1 MLPDLLKKI
10 VDNIKITIDQP
21 IEEEAIINVFMAKF
35 CSVMA
40 CKQIT
45 TNSNLHIEPVPLQ
58 YYALNL
64 LPSGMGKN
72 KLKSAVDQLF
82 EWHKLNCQS
91 ANNWFIDRE
100 KERIDKIYKDTKS
113 REKAYKE
120 IPEYSYELN
129 GASSQEVYEISK
141 WIINNNFGS
150 LFFFNTEFAKMFT
163 DKTDYNNILELS
175 LNGADGI
182 IDYVSVVSNRRKTLE
197 QKISMSIYFA
207 TAYEKLLDPVINKE
221 FIELGNTGFFR
232 RSYIYFLNNTNVK
245 NLKPYTAEEKSV
257 AKNNLKECEK
267 VLKDIYSSITSNTEL
282 VFSKEA
288 DIAISNY
295 RKELNKEIIKNFNYS
310 EYLLPKDESY
320 KINLINSPWKIVKTA
335 FIIHLLENPRSKTVT
350 ESTVLKAI
358 DFFNMFNRFLIEFLN
373 KKTITYRDCVLSYV
387 LKNLNK
393 KIDYNE
399 FLNDIRNLIYSDI
412 DYKEWSEIKKDL
424 VNYIKED
431 VQQEGIYISNKN
443 DIIKFYKKN
452 KDIDTL
458 NEL

>member
-1 MLPDLLKKI
+1 MLPDLLKEI
-10 VDNIKITIDQP
+10 VDNIKIVIDQP

-40 CKQIT
+40 SKQIT

-72 KLKSAVDQLF
+72 KLKSAIDKLF
-82 EWHKLNCQS
+82 EWHKANCQN
-91 ANNWFIDRE
+91 ANNWYTDRE
-100 KERIDKIYKDTKS
+100 KERIDKLYKDAKS

-120 IPEYSYELN
+120 IFEYNYELN
-129 GASSQEVYEISK
+129 GASAQEVYEVSK

-163 DKTDYNNILELS
+163 EKTDYNNILELS

-182 IDYVSVVSNRRKTLE
+182 IDYVSVISNRRKTLE
-197 QKISMSIYFA
+197 RKISMSIYFA
-207 TAYEKLLDPVINKE
+207 TAYEKLLDPAINKE

-232 RSYIYFLNNTNVK
+232 RSYIYFLNNTNIK
-245 NLKPYTAEEKSV
+245 DLKPYTIEEKTI
-257 AKNNLKECEK
+257 ARARLKEYSEI
-267 VLKDIYSSITSNTEL
+267 LKNIYFNIVNNTEIT
-282 VFSKEA
+282 FSREA
-288 DIAISNY
+288 DNVINNY
-295 RKELNKEIIKNFNYS
+295 REKLNKEIDKDFSYS
-310 EYLLPKDESY
+310 EHLLPKDESY

-335 FIIHLLENPRSKTVT
+335 FIIHLLEDPSSKTVS

-358 DFFNMFNRFLIEFLN
+358 DFFNMFNRFLVEFLD
-373 KKTITYRDCVLSYV
+373 KKIINHREYVLSYI

-393 KIDYNE
+393 KIDYSV
-399 FLNDIRNLIYSDI
+399 FLNDIRNLIYPDI
-412 DYKEWSEIKKDL
+412 DYKEWAELKKDL
-424 VNYIKED
+424 VNYIRD
-431 VQQEGIYISNKN
+431 DIQQEGIYISNKDN
-443 DIIKFYKKN
+443 VIKFYKK
-452 KDIDTL
+452 DEEVDTL